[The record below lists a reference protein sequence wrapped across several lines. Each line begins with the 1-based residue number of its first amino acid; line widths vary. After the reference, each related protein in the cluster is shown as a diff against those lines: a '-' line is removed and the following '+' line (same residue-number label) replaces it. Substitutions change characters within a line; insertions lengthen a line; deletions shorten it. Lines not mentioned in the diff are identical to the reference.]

1 MSLTVVRR
9 IKARPSIVF
18 RALTTAEGM
27 AQWWGPDGGPVLI
40 AEADPRRGGCFRV
53 RFRRLEDATEY
64 ETNGEFL
71 EVVPP
76 ERIVMSWRWKDG
88 LVDPSESRV
97 EIVLRRVPEGTE
109 ITVTHSLLH
118 DEESRRSHEAG
129 WMGALDKLAARFAEA
144 A

>member
-1 MSLTVVRR
+1 
-9 IKARPSIVF
+9 
-18 RALTTAEGM
+18 
-27 AQWWGPDGGPVLI
+27 
-40 AEADPRRGGCFRV
+40 V

-88 LVDPSESRV
+88 LVDPNESRV
-97 EIVLRRVPEGTE
+97 EIVLRPVPEGTE